1 MNDTVYKLQKR
12 VESYSTE
19 AEVYQEGTNRINV
32 EIPGVYDAE
41 KILEELGNPGTV
53 QFYEVTTAS
62 AADMSDEEKA
72 EAKKAAEAAGLSDSS
87 TFNLVMD
94 GNDLIDAQPMTQ
106 KDSYGNAQYVV
117 ELTMNSEGAEKFK
130 EATARNIGNRFI
142 LIYDN
147 EVISYPKVNT
157 TIENGQA
164 VIEGNFTYESANS
177 LATYIRLGALK
188 LNLNEIRSNVV
199 GANWVKKLLLPA

>member
-53 QFYEVTTAS
+53 QFYEVTDAS

-130 EATARNIGNRFI
+130 EATAPEYRKTD
-142 LIYDN
+142 LYC
-147 EVISYPKVNT
+147 
-157 TIENGQA
+157 
-164 VIEGNFTYESANS
+164 
-177 LATYIRLGALK
+177 L
-188 LNLNEIRSNVV
+188 
-199 GANWVKKLLLPA
+199 